1 MYGLGHDEK
10 QAYIDDTYWIDRMC
24 IRVIPSS
31 KADWADAAPVI
42 EYHIRSTV
50 AQAYPVSK
58 NEMRMPCG

>member
-31 KADWADAAPVI
+31 KAD
-42 EYHIRSTV
+42 
-50 AQAYPVSK
+50 
-58 NEMRMPCG
+58 